1 MPGPGWPYTALDYEQ
16 VIRQCFDEA
25 TDTLRTT
32 AVATIVTPPAIEVI
46 INHTSDSIRL
56 GDGTY
61 LFTGTQWNSKV
72 GLDVNV
78 LGVQTPTI
86 TNVSASTAGTE
97 YSHTL
102 PIGTKRFILK
112 SRQSGILRISY
123 TSGGT
128 ATNYMTISGG
138 AVYSEDEL
146 TLSTTKDIFFRSTK
160 NSDVIEVLSW
170 L

>member
-1 MPGPGWPYTALDYEQ
+1 MPGSGAPYTALDYAQ
-16 VIRQCFDEA
+16 VIRQCFDES
-25 TDTLRTT
+25 TDSLRTT
-32 AVATIVTPPAIEVI
+32 ATATIVTPPAIEVI
-46 INHTSDSIRL
+46 ISHTSDSIRL

-72 GLDVNV
+72 GLDVNI

-86 TNVSASTAGTE
+86 TNVSAATAGIE

-102 PIGTKRFILK
+102 PAGTKRFILK
-112 SRQSGILRISY
+112 SRQSGILRIAYSSGA
-123 TSGGT
+123 TS
-128 ATNYMTISGG
+128 TNYITVSGG
-138 AVYSEDEL
+138 AIYSEEDL
-146 TLSTTKDIFFRSTK
+146 TLDVSKDIFFRSTK